1 MAGRVSWHYKEEGEI
16 SMIVVD
22 NRGNEFLDIKAN
34 LV

>member
-1 MAGRVSWHYKEEGEI
+1 MAGRVSWHYKEEEI